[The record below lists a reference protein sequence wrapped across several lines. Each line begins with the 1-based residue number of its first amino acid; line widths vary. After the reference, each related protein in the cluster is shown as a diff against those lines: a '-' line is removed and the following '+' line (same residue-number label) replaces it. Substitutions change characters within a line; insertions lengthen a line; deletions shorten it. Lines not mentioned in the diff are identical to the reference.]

1 MLKRFACFLF
11 IGLTATT
18 ACSRPLPNVSDGD
31 IIFQT
36 STSSQSLA
44 VQHATRSR
52 YSHMGII
59 FLRHGHPYVF
69 EASAT
74 VRYTPL
80 AKWIARGQDGKAVIK
95 RLQGGLTAAQIN
107 KLRTTASSFSGR
119 PYDLTFEWS
128 DSRIYC
134 SELVWK
140 IYDRALGVHI
150 GELQKLREF
159 DLSDPVVHAKLNE
172 RYGNAVPM
180 NEVVISPA
188 AMFDSP
194 LLVNVSDAGT
204 DLMRK

>member
-1 MLKRFACFLF
+1 M
-11 IGLTATT
+11 
-18 ACSRPLPNVSDGD
+18 
-31 IIFQT
+31 
-36 STSSQSLA
+36 
-44 VQHATRSR
+44 
-52 YSHMGII
+52 
-59 FLRHGHPYVF
+59 RHGHPYVF

-95 RLQGGLTAAQIN
+95 RLRGGLTAAQIN